1 MLHLPDTHTHAD
13 TLCRDFKHIDCGI
26 SLASSSL
33 STSSDEEIKLFEQLK
48 DTLLNNK
55 QQQQQREVV
64 VEDKKEDLYKRLMT
78 DLTSYLSTPFLHKR
92 QEADELPKK
101 QETSKGTIYKIHRFV

>member
-1 MLHLPDTHTHAD
+1 MLRSLVGSEMCIRDS

-33 STSSDEEIKLFEQLK
+33 SSSSSDEEIKLFEQLR
-48 DTLLNNK
+48 DTLLKNK

-64 VEDKKEDLYKRLMT
+64 VEDNKEELYKRLMT

-101 QETSKGTIYKIHRFV
+101 KETSKGTI

>member
-33 STSSDEEIKLFEQLK
+33 SSSSLSSSSSDEEIKLFEQLR
-48 DTLLNNK
+48 DTLLKNK

-64 VEDKKEDLYKRLMT
+64 VEDNKEELYKRLMT

-92 QEADELPKK
+92 QEPDELPKK
-101 QETSKGTIYKIHRFV
+101 KETSKGTI